1 MFEAAVDWS
10 RAADIVFRLLLPV
23 VIAGIVAFIAF
34 QQWRTARHKLAL
46 DLFDRRFANFQS
58 VHETV
63 RAYLAAVRSLKF
75 PDVESDDERARF
87 AEFWSH
93 YDSARFLFGPDVCD
107 CLDELSERLAN
118 LKAVKTALMMG
129 EVGVSR
135 THLRDAES
143 EVTFGLSEFR
153 NTVARYV
160 SLGHIA
166 VRKMA
171 KHELV
176 PRP

>member
-1 MFEAAVDWS
+1 MFESVVDWS
-10 RAADIVFRLLLPV
+10 KTTDIVLRLLLPV

-34 QQWRTARHKLAL
+34 QQWRTARDKLAL

-75 PDVESDDERARF
+75 PDVESEDERARF
-87 AEFWSH
+87 SAFWSH

-118 LKAVKTALMMG
+118 FKTVKTALIMG
-129 EVGVSR
+129 EVGVSW
-135 THLRDAES
+135 THVRDAEF
-143 EVTFGLSEFR
+143 EVDFALSEFR

-166 VRKMA
+166 VRRMA
-171 KHELV
+171 KHERL